1 MPAPTPRRAGRKA
14 KPGARFMS
22 DVLADNLRAYRLL
35 NRMEQAEVA
44 EMMTRLGHPWTQ
56 ATVSQVERGRRNV
69 TVDELLSLTLTLA
82 TTFQRL
88 LDPTGPDG
96 SATYKLDYGPG
107 TLDTVMALAWVSGD
121 FRLEVIQQ
129 EDDSWVVRRKDEG
142 DEQS

>member
-1 MPAPTPRRAGRKA
+1 
-14 KPGARFMS
+14 MS
-22 DVLADNLRAYRLL
+22 DVLADNVRAYRLL
-35 NRMEQAEVA
+35 HRMEQAEVA
-44 EMMTRLGHPWTQ
+44 ETMRRFGHRWVKQ
-56 ATVSQVERGRRNV
+56 TVSEVERGRRNV

-121 FRLEVIQQ
+121 FRLELVGQ
-129 EDDSWVVRRKDEG
+129 DDGTWIVRRKDEG
-142 DEQS
+142 GGQS